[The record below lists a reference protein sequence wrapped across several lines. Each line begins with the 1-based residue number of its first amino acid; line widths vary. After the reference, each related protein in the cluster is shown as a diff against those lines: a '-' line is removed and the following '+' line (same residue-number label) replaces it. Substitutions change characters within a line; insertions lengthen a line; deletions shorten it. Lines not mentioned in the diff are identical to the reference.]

1 MRLLPHR
8 LLLGT
13 TLLALATAAPLV
25 AQRALVLSQLS
36 THAQLYE
43 VDLQTAQVTP
53 LARFPG
59 DTDRALTLV
68 HDFASD
74 DVIVALARGK
84 STTVFT
90 RLSYAGAQLV
100 RSRPLG
106 SVTGIATDMI
116 LADRS
121 AIYASVEGPDGLVR
135 CERVGPQPKLTV
147 PARAPLAMFG
157 YGPTMGYVWLLE
169 GQRGTMTPQLRQV
182 ILPGGQTQYQPAP
195 WKAMSSRITGM
206 VELPT
211 GAIRFLLTDDQ
222 GQLLLST
229 GFGDPVVLQMN
240 PKLPAGGTVALRS
253 YGAFNSYALGGQAH
267 PYIHSVTGYSS
278 PGTWTRV
285 AGPISGDPVDF
296 VLLPPLQPQLETIS
310 YGCRRGRA
318 VPFELSASGAPKLGS
333 PSFVLLG
340 DRSATPQQL
349 GLLTMGLLGPQEIAL
364 PLPGGCT
371 LLSTLDLILP
381 ASGDAQGRY
390 ALPFPIPN
398 DPSLSNLRLPMQ
410 WLVPSLT
417 PALEIEVSS
426 AAWMRIAP

>member
-1 MRLLPHR
+1 
-8 LLLGT
+8 
-13 TLLALATAAPLV
+13 
-25 AQRALVLSQLS
+25 
-36 THAQLYE
+36 
-43 VDLQTAQVTP
+43 
-53 LARFPG
+53 
-59 DTDRALTLV
+59 
-68 HDFASD
+68 
-74 DVIVALARGK
+74 
-84 STTVFT
+84 
-90 RLSYAGAQLV
+90 
-100 RSRPLG
+100 
-106 SVTGIATDMI
+106 
-116 LADRS
+116 
-121 AIYASVEGPDGLVR
+121 
-135 CERVGPQPKLTV
+135 
-147 PARAPLAMFG
+147 
-157 YGPTMGYVWLLE
+157 MGYVWLLE

-333 PSFVLLG
+333 PSFVYSGTAAPPRSSSACSRWGSWARRRSPCAARRLHAAQHARPDPARERGRARALCAAVPDPERPEPQQPAPADAVARPEPHAG
-340 DRSATPQQL
+340 SRDRSEQRGLDAHRALSPRDFFN
-349 GLLTMGLLGPQEIAL
+349 GLLVPRRRSSPDMSPRMHRRSLRRAP
-364 PLPGGCT
+364 
-371 LLSTLDLILP
+371 STD
-381 ASGDAQGRY
+381 R
-390 ALPFPIPN
+390 
-398 DPSLSNLRLPMQ
+398 
-410 WLVPSLT
+410 
-417 PALEIEVSS
+417 
-426 AAWMRIAP
+426 RI